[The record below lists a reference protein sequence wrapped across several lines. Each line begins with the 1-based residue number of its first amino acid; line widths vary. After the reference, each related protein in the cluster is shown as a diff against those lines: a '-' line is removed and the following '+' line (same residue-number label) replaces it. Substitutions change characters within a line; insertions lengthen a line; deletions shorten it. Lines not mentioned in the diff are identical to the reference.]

1 MNELEARRRLLADPR
16 RLPRDLQAEVDS
28 SPRLAGFREEL
39 LRADDETH
47 RALTRAEIP
56 EGLADRII
64 LRARYRERSRWGLA
78 LAASIVALA
87 VVAPWHFGAREPIL
101 ERAMIEH
108 VVEQVDEL
116 QDNAGIEPAV
126 LRTSLAVVGVDV
138 RDAGYRIRHLA
149 NCVVAGREGRH
160 FTVDG
165 PYGVVSFL
173 VLPGE
178 DREGATLL
186 AMEKGGT
193 RGLFMK
199 RAGMTIGVFAQG
211 GVERAE
217 LEKVM
222 HEVFV

>member
-16 RLPRDLQAEVDS
+16 RLSPELQAQVES
-28 SPRLAGFREEL
+28 SPRLAAFRDEL
-39 LRADDETH
+39 LRVDDEMH
-47 RALTRAEIP
+47 RALTRAEVP
-56 EGLADRII
+56 GGLADRIV

-78 LAASIVALA
+78 LAASVVALA
-87 VVAPWHFGAREPIL
+87 IAAPWYFGAHEPAL

-116 QDNAGIEPAV
+116 RDDTGIEPAV
-126 LRTSLAVVGVDV
+126 LRASVAVLGVQV
-138 RDAGYRIRHLA
+138 HSAGYHIRHLA

-165 PYGVVSFL
+165 PHGVVSFL

-178 DREGATLL
+178 DRDGDSLL
-186 AMEKGGT
+186 AMDKGGT
-193 RGLFMK
+193 RGVFMK

-211 GVERAE
+211 DARRGE

-222 HEVFV
+222 HEVFA